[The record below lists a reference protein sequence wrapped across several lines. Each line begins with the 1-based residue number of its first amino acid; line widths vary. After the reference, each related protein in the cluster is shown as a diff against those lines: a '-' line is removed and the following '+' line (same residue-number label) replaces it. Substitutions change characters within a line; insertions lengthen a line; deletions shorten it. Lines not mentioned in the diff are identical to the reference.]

1 MTTAPRPD
9 ATAADPYAWLRDPNW
24 QAVMRDPTV
33 LQADIRAFLDAE
45 NARVDAALAGTADLQ
60 EALFEELKARIKED
74 DSSVPARDGAFYY
87 YRRFEAGRDY
97 ALHCRTR
104 GLDGPEEILLD
115 ENALAE
121 GRAFCR
127 VIAVEHSP
135 DHRLF
140 AYAVD
145 FTGGEFY
152 ELHVIETA
160 TGKLLTDVI
169 EHASGSFAWDAAGEV
184 LFWTELDDNHRPC
197 RVWAHRLGMEENR
210 LVYEESDPGFFLG
223 VGRTDSGRFVVIDAH
238 DHETSEVRLIPADQ
252 PDTAPVLVAPR
263 VAGHRYA
270 VEHHGDRLLI
280 LTNADG
286 AEDFKIAEAPVD
298 RPQQAHWGDL
308 VPHEDGRL
316 IQRHMVFANHLVRLE
331 MVDALP
337 RAVVRDLRDG
347 REHVIAFDEDAYDL
361 MLVPSLEFGTN
372 ELRFAYS
379 SMTTPLSVFDYD
391 MDARTRVRR
400 KVQEIPSGHDP
411 AAYVT
416 RRIHARAPDGE
427 EVPVSLLY
435 RKDTPLDGSAPCL
448 LYGYGSYGNSME
460 AAFNAN
466 RLSLVDR
473 GFVYAIAH
481 IRGGKE
487 KGYRWYREG
496 KLLNKKNTFT
506 DFIAAGEA
514 LAEQGI
520 TARGRIVAHGG
531 SAGGMLMGAVANMAP
546 DLFLGIVADVPFVD
560 VLNTMSDPS
569 LPLTPPE
576 WPEWGNPIEDAA
588 ARAYI
593 ASYSPYENVTAQAY
607 PHILAT
613 AGLTD
618 PRVTYWEPAK
628 WVARLRERTTGD
640 RLLLL
645 RTNMEAG
652 HAGKSGRFE
661 YLREVAL
668 KYAFVLKIAGKA

>member
-1 MTTAPRPD
+1 MSTAPRPD
-9 ATAADPYAWLRDPNW
+9 ATAADAYAWLRDPNW
-24 QAVMRDPTV
+24 QAVMRDPAV

-45 NARVDAALAGTADLQ
+45 NARVDAALADTADLQ

-210 LVYEESDPGFFLG
+210 LVYEETDPGFFLG

-238 DHETSEVRLIPADQ
+238 DHETSEVRLIPADR
-252 PDTAPVLVAPR
+252 PDASPVLVAPR

-308 VPHEDGRL
+308 VPHEEGRL

-361 MLVPSLEFGTN
+361 MLVPSLEFGTD

-400 KVQEIPSGHDP
+400 KVQEIPSGHDS

-435 RKDTPLDGSAPCL
+435 RKDTPLDGTAPCL

-593 ASYSPYENVTAQAY
+593 ASYSPYENVTAQDY

-628 WVARLRERTTGD
+628 WVARLRERRTGD

-668 KYAFVLKIAGKA
+668 KYAFVLKVAGKA